1 MSRPPLPWAPLGVV
15 EKFVDNEI
23 AEYPLMLLAELDEL
37 KKKGITEEEAK
48 NLWLV
53 ECKSVRLTMSQ
64 IFMMV

>member
-1 MSRPPLPWAPLGVV
+1 
-15 EKFVDNEI
+15 
-23 AEYPLMLLAELDEL
+23 MLLAELDEL